1 MTPEEVAGHILTGCE
16 YVNIPIPL
24 ANLVGLNGAVILKAI
39 ENWCISNARH
49 KKKAYFRNGYWWTH
63 ATYQDWLN
71 QFKFL
76 GSTRSIQRT
85 VLELEKQGL
94 IISEPLSKGKFDRTK
109 WYRLNRRELGAL
121 YLKAFGDIFNPP
133 DDAETTENPIVPEM
147 DDDDDNLAHR
157 GCQNLASRMPNLDA
171 HQLINKKLGEEEL
184 IKQEEPIAVFEQT
197 SPFQNSTVLTE
208 EKEQPQTQT
217 DDPKPLK
224 ESSANLS
231 QKKITTARWR
241 ETGKLGKHG
250 YPNVVNMQG
259 IILEL
264 LPWVE
269 LNDTLRSGYGFNPEF
284 EAFVSKQ
291 QVKKKYFSD
300 MRPGEF
306 VAAIKDWIGRAATDE
321 ERFGQVMRR
330 WEMFERNL
338 IDEGTKT
345 VKELYQESE
354 REKRWQAIAQG
365 QPMPTEP
372 QPAKPE
378 RKKLTIKDAM

>member
-1 MTPEEVAGHILTGCE
+1 MARSSCVVHPANDRFIQIRQSYMQLTDSDPIEAALLHLFEFWTNGKLEHISEGEEPWIIGKTTEKIAQAMI
-16 YVNIPIPL
+16 
-24 ANLVGLNGAVILKAI
+24 GA
-39 ENWCISNARH
+39 
-49 KKKAYFRNGYWWTH
+49 F
-63 ATYQDWLN
+63 
-71 QFKFL
+71 
-76 GSTRSIQRT
+76 STRSIKDKLQKLRDR
-85 VLELEKQGL
+85 GL
-94 IISEPLSKGKFDRTK
+94 LHTRQPVAHRKTLDYLLDVDALQQALNALSTNTPSAATSPDSKKAKGKSA
-109 WYRLNRRELGAL
+109 LGNEKAKGKSAL
-121 YLKAFGDIFNPP
+121 GSQISKCKSAPAPYI
-133 DDAETTENPIVPEM
+133 EEI
-147 DDDDDNLAHR
+147 
-157 GCQNLASRMPNLDA
+157 Q
-171 HQLINKKLGEEEL
+171 EEEEDL
-184 IKQEEPIAVFEQT
+184 KTKEGELDFVFEQT

-217 DDPKPLK
+217 DDPKSLK
-224 ESSANLS
+224 ESSANFS

-259 IILEL
+259 SIVEI
-264 LPWVE
+264 LPWIE

-338 IDEGTKT
+338 ADEGTKT

-354 REKRWQAIAQG
+354 KEKRWQAIAQS